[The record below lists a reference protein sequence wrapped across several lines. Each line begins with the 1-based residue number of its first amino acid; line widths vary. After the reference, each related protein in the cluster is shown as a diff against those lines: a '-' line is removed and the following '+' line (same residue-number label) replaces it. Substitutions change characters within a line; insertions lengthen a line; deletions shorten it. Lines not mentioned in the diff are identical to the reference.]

1 MCFKK
6 KTMTIQ
12 VFCSALTAFASLGK
26 FQKLFAPRLP
36 GCEVVMNG
44 SYSYKLFS
52 TTSKLQEE
60 LSICQNYVSHV
71 CSSCSG

>member
-1 MCFKK
+1 MCFI

-12 VFCSALTAFASLGK
+12 VFCSALTAFESWGK
-26 FQKLFAPRLP
+26 FQKLFVPRLP

-52 TTSKLQEE
+52 ITSKLQEV
-60 LSICQNYVSHV
+60 LCMCQNYVSQV

>member
-1 MCFKK
+1 
-6 KTMTIQ
+6 MTIQ
-12 VFCSALTAFASLGK
+12 VFCSALTAFASWGK
-26 FQKLFAPRLP
+26 FQKLFVPRLL

-52 TTSKLQEE
+52 ITSKLQEV
-60 LSICQNYVSHV
+60 LSTCQNYVSQV